1 LKGKK
6 RSVRQMGKKNASD
19 MFFKTERSWNK
30 WIYSGQ
36 WFFWGRRPLV
46 PLLLLGPYKCN
57 GL

>member
-30 WIYSGQ
+30 
-36 WFFWGRRPLV
+36 
-46 PLLLLGPYKCN
+46 
-57 GL
+57 